1 LPTYLVTGG
10 AGFIGSH
17 LVRFFL
23 ERGERVRVLDNFS
36 TGKPENL
43 SEVEGKIELVQGS
56 LSSESDVEAAVDG
69 VDFVLHQAAIPSVP
83 RSVEFPLE
91 SHESNATGTL
101 RLLRYAAEAGV
112 RRLVYASSSS
122 VYGANPTLP
131 KVEAMPTEPMSPY
144 AVSKLCAEQYAVVFH
159 HLYGLETVS
168 LRYFNVFGPRQDPNS
183 PYSGVVSRFIDAIAS
198 GSPPTIHGDGEQ
210 TRDFTYVE
218 NVARANFAATER
230 PEAAGSVYNIGCAA
244 RVSVNE
250 LWRVMAE
257 LSGSTLEPRYAPARS
272 GDVPHSL
279 ADIGR
284 ARKDLGFEP
293 AIDLREG
300 LRRTLS
306 YYGILRDPV
315 TTDLRS

>member
-1 LPTYLVTGG
+1 MTGG

-36 TGKPENL
+36 TGKHENL

-315 TTDLRS
+315 TNDLRS